1 MSNILRGI
9 SAGLVLVL
17 MAALPSGPAS
27 AEAVSR
33 IEVKGNR
40 RIEAATIRALLPLKP
55 GRAATPEAIDR
66 SLKALF
72 ASGLFADVRIE
83 PQRDRLVV
91 TVRENPTVNQVAFEG
106 NRKIKAEELRSAVQT
121 KPADVLSR
129 ARVAEDVRQLLELY
143 RRRGLS
149 GARIEPKAIDLAENR
164 VNLVFEIREGEKAG
178 VLRIG
183 FVGNKAF
190 PDRELRDVITTRE
203 TNFLSF
209 LRPSDVYD
217 PDRLEFDREKLRQF
231 YLQRGYIDVRVV
243 SATGDYDPER
253 KGFYVSFTLDEGPR
267 YRFGAVDIRSDL
279 RGADMR
285 GLDSL
290 LRTKSGAVFDAGLVE
305 KSVDELALELA
316 KRGHLFAVVNPRV
329 LRNPRDGTASVTYD
343 VEEGRHVY
351 VERINVRGNTFT
363 RDYVVRREFDLAEGD
378 AYNKALI
385 DRAERRL
392 KALGFFKTVR
402 ISDEPG
408 SAPDRV
414 VLNVDIQEAKTGY
427 FGWSLGYSPK

>member
-66 SLKALF
+66 SLEALF

-106 NRKIKAEELRSAVQT
+106 NRKVKADELRSAVQT

-290 LRTKSGAVFDAGLVE
+290 LRTKSGAVFNAGLVE

-316 KRGHLFAVVNPRV
+316 KRGRLFAVVTPRV